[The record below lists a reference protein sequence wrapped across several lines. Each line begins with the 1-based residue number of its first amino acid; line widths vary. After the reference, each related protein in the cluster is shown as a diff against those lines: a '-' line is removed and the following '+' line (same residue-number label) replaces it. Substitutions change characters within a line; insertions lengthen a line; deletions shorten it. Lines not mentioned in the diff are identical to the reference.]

1 MRELASGIG
10 LEAARRTLTQ
20 AFREG
25 GITNPALD
33 ARLLVMAACGASH
46 ADLIRDPERAL
57 SDAERARL
65 DNWAERRLMGEPV
78 SRILGSRA
86 FWGLDFRLSPETL
99 DPRPDTETLV
109 DAVLAALPERDA
121 GLRILDL
128 GTGTGCILIALLSEL
143 PQAWGIGTDI
153 SLGALRTA
161 RDNAQRAGLAN
172 RTRFVQ
178 TDWLRGIGGR
188 FDVIVSNPPYI
199 PRAELGGLS
208 REVRAYDPM
217 AALDGG
223 ADGLDAYR
231 AIVGGIDLLLT
242 PGGIAAFEVGQ
253 GQAEAVGA
261 MMAGSGLRPVLPS
274 GAVSAYDLGG
284 IERAVI
290 MKRAKA
296 AEGAKKELE
305 SRAIRASLI

>member
-1 MRELASGIG
+1 MRELASGAG
-10 LEAARRTLTQ
+10 LEAARRALTQ

-143 PQAWGIGTDI
+143 PHAWGIGTDI
-153 SLGALRTA
+153 SHAALLTA
-161 RDNAQRAGLAN
+161 RENALAAGVAERA
-172 RTRFVQ
+172 RFVQ
-178 TDWLRGIGGR
+178 ADWLRGIDGR
-188 FDVIVSNPPYI
+188 FDVVVSNPPYI
-199 PRAELGGLS
+199 ARAELAALS
-208 REVRAYDPM
+208 REVRAHDPA

-223 ADGLDAYR
+223 ADGLAAYR
-231 AIVGGIDLLLT
+231 AILGEIDRVLK

-253 GQAEAVGA
+253 GQAEAVSA
-261 MMAGSGLRPVLPS
+261 MMRAADLTPALPDGAASACDLAGI
-274 GAVSAYDLGG
+274 D
-284 IERAVI
+284 RALV
-290 MKRAKA
+290 MKRLEAG
-296 AEGAKKELE
+296 EMAKKQLE

>member
-1 MRELASGIG
+1 MRELTAGMG
-10 LEAARRTLTQ
+10 LEAARRALTR
-20 AFREG
+20 AFRDA
-25 GITNPALD
+25 GITTPALD
-33 ARLLVMAACGASH
+33 ARLLVIEACGVSQAE
-46 ADLIRDPERAL
+46 LIRDPGAPL
-57 SDAERARL
+57 SDDARARL
-65 DNWAERRLMGEPV
+65 DQWAGRRLAGAPV
-78 SRILGSRA
+78 SRILGRRG
-86 FWGLDFRLSPETL
+86 FWGVDLHLSPETL

-109 DAVLAALPERDA
+109 EAVLATLPDRTSV
-121 GLRILDL
+121 LHILDL
-128 GTGTGCILIALLSEL
+128 GTGTGGILIALLSEL
-143 PQAWGIGTDI
+143 PQALGIGTDI
-153 SLGALRTA
+153 SHAALVTA
-161 RDNAQRAGLAN
+161 HGNAQRAGVGQRA
-172 RTRFVQ
+172 RFVQ
-178 TDWLRGIGGR
+178 ADWLSGIAGR

-231 AIVGGIDLLLT
+231 AIVGGIDLLLK

-253 GQAEAVGA
+253 GQAEAVGE

-290 MKRAKA
+290 MKQAKA